1 VETSVNTIKKK
12 HITRFRELAQELNG
26 LMLEILEYCPTA
38 ELYAEDSWNLN
49 LMKGPTHEGMDGT
62 PQYQNVVA
70 NELVRT
76 LGGGGW

>member
-1 VETSVNTIKKK
+1 MNTIKKK

-49 LMKGPTHEGMDGT
+49 LMKGPSHDDSINSRA
-62 PQYQNVVA
+62 QQQNVVA
-70 NELVRT
+70 HEYVRT
-76 LGGGGW
+76 LSGGGW